1 MSNKMMIRG
10 GLWKNTEDE
19 ILKVAVMK
27 YGINEWDRI
36 STLLNRK
43 SAKQCKARWFQWLEP
58 SIKKVEWTRE
68 EDEKLL
74 HLAKLM
80 PSQWRTIAKNVNG
93 RTASQCIERYEKLL
107 DAACNDNYEDPRRLR
122 AGEIDPN
129 PETRP
134 ARPDPLDM
142 DEDEKEMLSEARA
155 RLANTKGKK
164 AKRKA
169 REAQLEEA
177 RRIASLQKRRELK
190 AAGIDDKSTWNQQKR
205 KRNGIDYNA
214 EIPFEK
220 RPPLG
225 FYDVGDEDREVV
237 LEQHD
242 QFLLTIEELEGK
254 RRVDVEAELRKQDIA
269 KSKISNKLNIDD
281 FSNVETVRKRSK
293 LMLPAPQISDIELEE
308 IAKMSNAGDLVG
320 SENGFTDANYF
331 GVTHAT
337 RRFGLTPSKGTVIR
351 DELHINE
358 GIDED
363 DGAKLKQLKHS
374 QQFRINN
381 LHKGLSNLPKPKSEY
396 QIVVQPVP
404 EDNEEAGHQ
413 ALVTKKRSKV
423 LNMRA
428 DEDKHGAVA
437 VLPSTIE
444 QADQMI
450 RKELLSLKEH
460 DCAKYPIDEKVVT
473 TFEEDELREADSMI
487 AEEAQYPGEAH
498 KSCSP
503 GCCLSSIAEDENPVA
518 CLQSEFEKVQ
528 NELEKVK
535 KKAQIIENKVK
546 VRTDGYE
553 KRAKDV
559 LWPKIEET
567 FKQMDTATKELE
579 CFQALQKQEQLAA
592 TSWINNMWEEVQ
604 KQKELEQTLQKRYGD
619 LVVKLEKIQH
629 QSKGAVPIMLF

>member
-1 MSNKMMIRG
+1 
-10 GLWKNTEDE
+10 
-19 ILKVAVMK
+19 MK

-43 SAKQCKARWFQWLEP
+43 SAKQCKARWFQWLEL

-93 RTASQCIERYEKLL
+93 RTASQCIESYEKLL

-134 ARPDPLDM
+134 ARPDPVDM

-169 REAQLEEA
+169 REAHLEEA

-220 RPPLG
+220 KPPLG

-242 QFLLTIEELEGK
+242 QFPLTIEEREGN

-269 KSKISNKLNIDD
+269 KKKISNKLNIDD
-281 FSNVETVRKRSK
+281 VSKVETVRKRSK
-293 LMLPAPQISDIELEE
+293 LMLPARQISDIELEE

-358 GIDED
+358 GIDKD

-404 EDNEEAGHQ
+404 EENEEAGHQ

-437 VLPSTIE
+437 VLPRTIE

-450 RKELLSLKEH
+450 RKELLSLKEY

-473 TFEEDELREADSMI
+473 NTFEEDELREADSMI
-487 AEEAQYPGEAH
+487 AEEAH
-498 KSCSP
+498 
-503 GCCLSSIAEDENPVA
+503 IAEDVNPVA
-518 CLQSEFEKVQ
+518 CLQSEFEKVR
-528 NELEKVK
+528 NEFEKVK
-535 KKAQIIENKVK
+535 KKAQIIESKVK

-553 KRAKDV
+553 KRGKDV

-592 TSWINNMWEEVQ
+592 TSRINNMWEEVQ
-604 KQKELEQTLQKRYGD
+604 KQKELEQTLKKRYGD

-629 QSKGAVPIMLF
+629 QSKGADTVLDSAVGVAHLKQMADDLNYLVDHLCKD